1 MLLLHSNSS
10 VRSSERDSSESGDV
24 GDASQLGVVVLVSK
38 SNSLESVLLHFDVVV
53 GANEIDIGLCGK
65 LLQLLLGGVEV
76 EDLLDA
82 VEVLADVVLVG
93 VDVEGLVNLILH
105 CQRIID
111 DFINYIINHSPS
123 LILLPSLNYINLTL
137 IKFKLIL

>member
-53 GANEIDIGLCGK
+53 GADEIDIGFGGK

>member
-1 MLLLHSNSS
+1 M
-10 VRSSERDSSESGDV
+10 RSSERDSSESGDV

-53 GANEIDIGLCGK
+53 GADEIDIGLGGK
-65 LLQLLLGGVEV
+65 LLELLLGGVEV

>member
-1 MLLLHSNSS
+1 M
-10 VRSSERDSSESGDV
+10 RSSERDSSESGDV

-53 GANEIDIGLCGK
+53 GADEIDIGFGGK